1 MGRETPKVWETPIS
15 YLNISY
21 LNKYVEVFEPW
32 QKRPI
37 L

>member
-1 MGRETPKVWETPIS
+1 MGRETPKVWETP
-15 YLNISY
+15 ISY